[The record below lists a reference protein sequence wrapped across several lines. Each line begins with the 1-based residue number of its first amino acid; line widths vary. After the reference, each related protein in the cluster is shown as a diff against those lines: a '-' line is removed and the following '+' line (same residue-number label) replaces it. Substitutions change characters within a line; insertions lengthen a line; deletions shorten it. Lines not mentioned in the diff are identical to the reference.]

1 MTMKSGAGDDPFAD
15 DTSDDDP
22 ESEQE
27 QPQEPVREESATGQ
41 KEDHKA
47 ASDIS
52 DSSPE
57 PSSDTE
63 DSPEE
68 PEIPRIMARSSV
80 KENRDNVLQFFVTE
94 ETAQQEDAFERAVA
108 DALDIRVKDLM
119 KLDLREA
126 AYLVAMQHPEETADI
141 LNDWGYEYR

>member
-15 DTSDDDP
+15 DTSETDP
-22 ESEQE
+22 EPEQE
-27 QPQEPVREESATGQ
+27 PPQEPVGEESATGQ
-41 KEDHKA
+41 KVNDKA

-52 DSSPE
+52 DSSPD

-63 DSPEE
+63 DSPEK

-80 KENRDNVLQFFVTE
+80 KENRDSVLQFFVTE
-94 ETAQQEDAFERAVA
+94 DTAQQEDAFERAVA
-108 DALDIRVKDLM
+108 DALEIRTKDLM

-126 AYLVAMQHPEETADI
+126 AYLVAMQHPEETAEI